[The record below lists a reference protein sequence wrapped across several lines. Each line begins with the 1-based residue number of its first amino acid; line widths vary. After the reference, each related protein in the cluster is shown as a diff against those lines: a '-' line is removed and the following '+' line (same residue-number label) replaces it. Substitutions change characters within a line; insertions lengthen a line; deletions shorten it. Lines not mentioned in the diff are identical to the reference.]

1 MPEDNNSVEPVSL
14 EEFGEA
20 FSVEDS
26 AEYKVNFPIEDGEDA
41 RKVTGTGASF
51 EEAMADARQ
60 KAASRRE
67 ELGLIED
74 GEN

>member
-14 EEFGEA
+14 EEFGEG

-26 AEYKVNFPIEDGEDA
+26 AEYNVNFPIEDGDDA

-51 EEAMADARQ
+51 EEAMSEARE
-60 KAASRRE
+60 KAAEKRE
-67 ELGLIED
+67 ELGLTE
-74 GEN
+74 